1 MYNYRKG
8 AYVSGTIDSCLTVNV
23 QTLSGQGKDM
33 GSSGGFITMGAVYE
47 CYTIPMADSHYI
59 RIMLP
64 DENTVDAIDEM
75 IEGNCEGVYVEGQ
88 IVKEMT
94 EKNIPWYEN
103 CKQVK
108 NPQKEILEGYVV
120 KQISF
125 SKRRNILYFGLG
137 ILAIMLFAIWKG
149 KIISDDFVIESRR
162 IS

>member
-8 AYVSGTIDSCLTVNV
+8 AYVSGTIESCLTVNV

-33 GSSGGFITMGAVYE
+33 GSSGGFITMGEVYE

-64 DENTVDAIDEM
+64 DENTVHA
-75 IEGNCEGVYVEGQ
+75 
-88 IVKEMT
+88 
-94 EKNIPWYEN
+94 
-103 CKQVK
+103 
-108 NPQKEILEGYVV
+108 LEGYVV

-137 ILAIMLFAIWKG
+137 ILAIMIFAIWKG
-149 KIISDDFVIESRR
+149 KNISDDFVIERVEESVDVKD
-162 IS
+162 SSGK